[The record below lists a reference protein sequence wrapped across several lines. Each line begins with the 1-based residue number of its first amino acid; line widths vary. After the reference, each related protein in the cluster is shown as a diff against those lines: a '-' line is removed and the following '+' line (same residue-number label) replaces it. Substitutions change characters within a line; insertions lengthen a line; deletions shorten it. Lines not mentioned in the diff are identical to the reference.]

1 MELWLHLGSTA
12 GCLFLSFTFSLGQPW
27 FCLQVGRDPRAAPVW
42 WPHNTVARERPP
54 FLTWQLG
61 IQLGI
66 WIPSMEVEL
75 SLNEKRG
82 HTVAS
87 LYKQMICNK
96 CLLSFWGSG
105 VWYLLGKGA
114 PVCPQK
120 KPWNALDVRCC
131 RQHKETQK
139 HAHRRLEHSIFSS
152 RSQPDKNWVRI

>member
-12 GCLFLSFTFSLGQPW
+12 GHLSLSFTFSSFTFSLGQPW

-42 WPHNTVARERPP
+42 WPHNTIARERPP

-66 WIPSMEVEL
+66 WFPSMEVEL

-87 LYKQMICNK
+87 LYKQMIYNK

-105 VWYLLGKGA
+105 VWVPAGQR
-114 PVCPQK
+114 CPRVS
-120 KPWNALDVRCC
+120 PE
-131 RQHKETQK
+131 ETVK
-139 HAHRRLEHSIFSS
+139 CIGHAML
-152 RSQPDKNWVRI
+152 QAT